1 MEPQSAKWSDRE
13 IRTPEADRLKF
24 RTYSEVLRHVV
35 LEADTPLTI
44 GIFGPWGCG
53 KSSLMRLVEKSLEDA
68 QASEEGEVWGVWFN
82 AWRYDR
88 EGALWRALIVQVL
101 GVLREKL
108 LGKDDAKK
116 APEELPQDKRKLGH
130 DLEDLETSLYRE
142 VEREEIGGVTIDW
155 EKMVKG
161 GVGSLTRLSLSMIPG
176 VGGPLAKMAG
186 KAQEKLSGDDLDTLF
201 TAVQRE
207 RRNVH
212 RDHIRSVE
220 KFQGEFQKLVEEHVE
235 KEDRRLVVFVDDL
248 DRCLPEKAIEVLEAI
263 KLFLDVRGC
272 VFLIAADRKVI
283 ERGIQVRYKSFLAG
297 LKGEESA
304 EELARRLPITGDD
317 YLEKIVQLPFHLP
330 PLREGLVE
338 KFIEQEEPQLPEGC
352 AAIFSQGVEPNP
364 RKVKR
369 TLNIFR
375 FLLLLAE
382 QRAKEKE
389 MEPVQPPLL
398 AKMVIIQSR
407 WWELFTDLQDYPNLL
422 QELEK
427 TWLEGGPPMPALG
440 SPGPPG
446 SAAEELNEVPKP
458 PAVREELLLVN
469 KYWRIRAL
477 GRMLTVG
484 PPWFAELSLDQLREY
499 IYLARSTTEAI
510 EVGDV
515 DIDERRRADL
525 LSNDLTKI
533 QAAVAEVEET
543 DKEGYI
549 RDLLSVM
556 RSDRGAV
563 QRVSAG
569 NGLALLG
576 DPRPGVDPEVSSLEQ
591 MEFCY
596 VPPGPFWMGS
606 DDADAMAPEG
616 EKPLGEV
623 NIPHGYWIARY
634 PVTVAQFRAFVK
646 ATAYELGDEDSVRGL
661 ANHPA
666 VWVSWHEALDFC
678 DWLTAEW
685 RVLLPEG
692 YVVTLPSEAEWEKAA
707 RGGQEGPEYPI
718 IRTIEEALI
727 PGRSL
732 VSIPNPRPKGLYPW
746 GNEPDHNRANYDDTG
761 IGTTSGAG
769 CFPAGASPYGC
780 LDMAGNVWEWC
791 STLYREYPYEPDDGR
806 EDPDADGPREVRGGA
821 FLLDHRNVRCA
832 SRPRF
837 PPDARSG
844 GLGIRVVVSPGS
856 PE

>member
-1 MEPQSAKWSDRE
+1 MEAESGKWSDRE
-13 IRTPEADRLKF
+13 IRTPEADRLRF
-24 RTYSEVLRHVV
+24 RTYSEVLKRVV

-68 QASEEGEVWGVWFN
+68 QASEEGEVWRVWFN
-82 AWRYDR
+82 AWQYDR

-108 LGKDDAKK
+108 LGKEDAKK
-116 APEELPQDKRKLGH
+116 APEELPQDKQKLGH
-130 DLEDLETSLYRE
+130 HLEDLETSLYRE
-142 VEREEIGGVTIDW
+142 VEREEIGGITIDL

-176 VGGPLAKMAG
+176 VGGALAKMAE

-201 TAVQRE
+201 DSVQRE
-207 RRNVH
+207 RRKVH
-212 RDHIRSVE
+212 RDHIRSLD
-220 KFQGEFQKLVEEHVE
+220 EFRGAFENLIREQVEEPGH
-235 KEDRRLVVFVDDL
+235 RLVVFIDDL

-263 KLFLDVRGC
+263 KLFLDVPGC

-338 KFIEQEEPQLPEGC
+338 KFIEEHEPQLPEGC

-375 FLLLLAE
+375 FLLLLADE
-382 QRAKEKE
+382 RAKEKE

-427 TWLEGGPPMPALG
+427 TWLDGGPPMPVLG
-440 SPGPPG
+440 SPGPPE

-484 PPWFAELSLDQLREY
+484 PPWFADLSLDQLREY

-510 EVGDV
+510 GVGEV
-515 DIDERRRADL
+515 DIDKRRWADL

-533 QAAVAEVEET
+533 RAAVADADEGE
-543 DKEGYI
+543 KEIYI
-549 RDLLSVM
+549 KNLLTVVPSG
-556 RSDRGAV
+556 DQLL

-606 DDADAMAPEG
+606 DDADPLASEE
-616 EKPLGEV
+616 EKPMGEV
-623 NIPHGYWIARY
+623 NIPHGYWMARY
-634 PVTVAQFRAFVK
+634 PVTVAQFRTFVQDNGHQP
-646 ATAYELGDEDSVRGL
+646 ADEDRLRGL
-661 ANHPA
+661 ANHPV
-666 VWVSWHEALDFC
+666 VWVSWREALDFC
-678 DWLTAEW
+678 HWLTEQW
-685 RVLLPEG
+685 RSLVPQG
-692 YVVTLPSEAEWEKAA
+692 YLITLPTEAEWEKAA
-707 RGGQEGPEYPI
+707 RGGVERLESPTVVTVGQGL
-718 IRTIEEALI
+718 AS
-727 PGRSL
+727 GAA
-732 VSIPNPRPKGLYPW
+732 VASIPNPRPKGLYTW
-746 GNEPDHNRANYDDTG
+746 ADEPDPNRANYDDTG
-761 IGTTSGAG
+761 IGTTSAVG
-769 CFPAGASPYGC
+769 CFPGGASPYGC

-791 STLYREYPYEPDDGR
+791 STLYREYAYQADDR
-806 EDPDADGPREVRGGA
+806 EDLEAEGPRVVRGGA
-821 FLLDHRNVRCA
+821 FFSSRRGVRCA
-832 SRPRF
+832 SRFR
-837 PPDARSG
+837 
-844 GLGIRVVVSPGS
+844 LGPVDRYHFIGFRVVVSLGS

>member
-1 MEPQSAKWSDRE
+1 MEAESAKWSDRE
-13 IRTPEADRLKF
+13 IGTPEADRLNF
-24 RTYSEVLRHVV
+24 RTYSEALRRVV

-44 GIFGPWGCG
+44 GVFGPWGSG
-53 KSSLMRLVEKSLEDA
+53 KSSLMRLVQQSLEEVGAPA
-68 QASEEGEVWGVWFN
+68 QNEVWSVWFN

-88 EGALWRALIVQVL
+88 EEALWRALILQVL
-101 GVLREKL
+101 GVLRDKL

-116 APEELPQDKRKLGH
+116 APDELPQDKQDLGH
-130 DLEDLETSLYRE
+130 HLEDLETSLYRE

-176 VGGPLAKMAG
+176 VGGALAKMAE

-235 KEDRRLVVFVDDL
+235 KEGRRLVAFVDDL

-263 KLFLDVRGC
+263 KLFLDVPGC

-297 LKGEESA
+297 LRGEESA

-330 PLREGLVE
+330 PLREGLVK
-338 KFIEQEEPQLPEGC
+338 KFIEEHEPQLPEGC

-375 FLLLLAE
+375 LLLLLAE

-407 WWELFTDLQDYPNLL
+407 WRELFTDLQDYPNLL

-440 SPGPPG
+440 TPGPRE
-446 SAAEELNEVPKP
+446 SASEELNEVPKP
-458 PAVREELLLVN
+458 PAVPVELLLVN

-484 PPWFAELSLDQLREY
+484 PPWFGDLSLDQLREY
-499 IYLARSTTEAI
+499 IYLARSTTEAAQV
-510 EVGDV
+510 EV

-525 LSNDLTKI
+525 MSNDPTRI
-533 QAAVAEVEET
+533 RAAVAELDEAE
-543 DKEGYI
+543 KEVYAK
-549 RDLLSVM
+549 DLPGVM
-556 RSDRGAV
+556 RSARPPVERA
-563 QRVSAG
+563 SAG
-569 NGLALLG
+569 SALALLG
-576 DPRPGVDPEVSSLEQ
+576 DPRPGIDPEVTSLEE

-606 DDADAMAPEG
+606 DDDDSMAYED
-616 EKPLGEV
+616 EKPLDEV
-623 NIPHGYWIARY
+623 NVAHGYWMARY
-634 PVTVAQFRAFVK
+634 SVTVAQFRAFVK
-646 ATAYELGDEDSVRGL
+646 ATAYELGDEDSLRGL
-661 ANHPA
+661 ANHPV
-666 VWVSWHEALDFC
+666 VWVSWREALDFC
-678 DWLTAEW
+678 DWLTAGW
-685 RVLLPEG
+685 RDLLPEG

-707 RGGQEGPEYPI
+707 RGGQERPEQPI
-718 IRTIEEALI
+718 IRTIEEALA

-732 VSIPNPRPKGLYPW
+732 VSIPNPGPKGLYPW

-761 IGTTSGAG
+761 IGTTSGVG

-791 STLYREYPYEPDDGR
+791 STLYADYPYDPDEC
-806 EDPDADGPREVRGGA
+806 EDLDADGPRVVRGGA
-821 FLLDHRNVRCA
+821 FYGAPRSVRCA
-832 SRPRF
+832 VRSRYAPGYRVVIGF
-837 PPDARSG
+837 
-844 GLGIRVVVSPGS
+844 RVVVSPGS